1 MTSQIA
7 TNMAAVRTHNV
18 FAKNNQNM
26 ATALDRVSTGLKV
39 KSVADDISKYAISER
54 MRERINANEQASQN
68 VQNDS
73 ALSKT
78 ASSGLENTI
87 SILKT
92 LKARALDAANDS
104 NTDSDRALIQKD
116 IDKLVAQIDY
126 NATNVRYNGKL
137 LLDGSADE
145 KVANATR
152 TAYESL
158 DLTTKVATQTM
169 SETSIGVI
177 NTDINSLSTH
187 ATLILSWTN
196 AKGELI
202 VDSTV
207 TTLNGS
213 SKISDVLTA
222 ANGQFEDG
230 YISAVTSKASVTDLK
245 DKNAIQLT
253 NESNDA
259 KYFAVSSKD
268 GIKGRFSNLKIE
280 VVNNADVGVDADSR
294 KYGTYTFS
302 FGSFGD
308 TGLVQRGK
316 DQNDSSSPLTFQIGE
331 DVGMSTKLQMEDM
344 SAKNLGISGLN
355 VKTQEKAEGAITAI
369 EDAFNLALQQQ
380 TSIGAMEQR
389 LGYTADTLDTMNENL
404 QAADSALRD
413 ADMSKEISN
422 YMKWNILAQASQYML
437 AQSNQNAFQV
447 LNLLQ

>member
-1 MTSQIA
+1 
-7 TNMAAVRTHNV
+7 
-18 FAKNNQNM
+18 
-26 ATALDRVSTGLKV
+26 
-39 KSVADDISKYAISER
+39 
-54 MRERINANEQASQN
+54 
-68 VQNDS
+68 
-73 ALSKT
+73 
-78 ASSGLENTI
+78 
-87 SILKT
+87 
-92 LKARALDAANDS
+92 
-104 NTDSDRALIQKD
+104 
-116 IDKLVAQIDY
+116 
-126 NATNVRYNGKL
+126 
-137 LLDGSADE
+137 
-145 KVANATR
+145 
-152 TAYESL
+152 
-158 DLTTKVATQTM
+158 
-169 SETSIGVI
+169 
-177 NTDINSLSTH
+177 
-187 ATLILSWTN
+187 
-196 AKGELI
+196 
-202 VDSTV
+202 
-207 TTLNGS
+207 
-213 SKISDVLTA
+213 
-222 ANGQFEDG
+222 
-230 YISAVTSKASVTDLK
+230 
-245 DKNAIQLT
+245 
-253 NESNDA
+253 
-259 KYFAVSSKD
+259 
-268 GIKGRFSNLKIE
+268 LKIE
-280 VVNNADVGVDADSR
+280 VVNNADIGVDADSR

>member
-7 TNMAAVRTHNV
+7 TNMTAVRTHNV

-39 KSVADDISKYAISER
+39 KSVADDVSKYAISER

-104 NTDSDRALIQKD
+104 NTDNDRALIQKD

-145 KVANATR
+145 KVANATK
-152 TAYESL
+152 TAY
-158 DLTTKVATQTM
+158 DGGLTTAAATATM
-169 SETSIGVI
+169 SSIGVVD
-177 NTDINSLSTH
+177 TTINSLSTQ
-187 ATLILSWTN
+187 ATLFVSWVN
-196 AKGELI
+196 NGVEKI
-202 VDSTV
+202 DSTV
-207 TTLNGS
+207 TVGGTATIAQVLSSASSVFTDGS
-213 SKISDVLTA
+213 I
-222 ANGQFEDG
+222 E
-230 YISAVTSKASVTDLK
+230 SVVSGAQITGLK
-245 DKNAIQLT
+245 DKNDIEIVNKNA
-253 NESNDA
+253 A
-259 KYFAVSSKD
+259 GYFAISSNT
-268 GIKGRFSNLKIE
+268 GAAGRFQNLTIK
-280 VVNNADVGVDADSR
+280 VVNNADIDVA
-294 KYGTYTFS
+294 KPTYSNYTIS
-302 FGSFGD
+302 FGGLGD
-308 TGLVQRGK
+308 ASLIQRGK
-316 DQNDSSSPLTFQIGE
+316 DQNTGDGPLTFQIGE
-331 DVGMSTKLQMEDM
+331 EAGMSTQLQMEAM
-344 SAKNLGISGLN
+344 TAANLGISALN
-355 VKTQEKAEGAITAI
+355 VTTKQKAESAIAAI
-369 EDAFNLALQQQ
+369 DDAFNMALQQQ
-380 TSIGAMEQR
+380 TSIGIAEQS
-389 LGYTADTLDTMNENL
+389 LGFTADTLDTMNENL

-422 YMKWNILAQASQYML
+422 YMKWSVLAQSSQYML

>member
-104 NTDSDRALIQKD
+104 NTDSDRLLIQKD

-145 KVANATR
+145 KVANSTK
-152 TAYESL
+152 TAYGSAEL
-158 DLTTKVATQTM
+158 AVDATKTVGALGVGAD
-169 SETSIGVI
+169 SIASKV
-177 NTDINSLSTH
+177 
-187 ATLILSWTN
+187 TLFVSWTN
-196 AKGELI
+196 AKGELQTA
-202 VDSTV
+202 SN
-207 TTLNGS
+207 TTAFTS
-213 SKISDVLTA
+213 SDKLSDVLATA
-222 ANGQFEDG
+222 SSLFADGIITSNTNNQTLTSGLDDKNGIAINVG
-230 YISAVTSKASVTDLK
+230 ATSKF
-245 DKNAIQLT
+245 
-253 NESNDA
+253 
-259 KYFAVSSKD
+259 YAVSNQAGAD
-268 GIKGRFSNLKIE
+268 TRFSNLTIKILD
-280 VVNNADVGVDADSR
+280 NADPENLNGKAW
-294 KYGTYTFS
+294 TYS

-308 TGLVQRGK
+308 TSLIQRGK
-316 DQNDSSSPLTFQIGE
+316 DQNDSPSPLTFQIGE
-331 DVGMSTKLQMEDM
+331 SNGMSTQLQIENM

-355 VKTQEKAEGAITAI
+355 VKTREKAEGAITAI
-369 EDAFNLALQQQ
+369 DDAFNVALQQQ